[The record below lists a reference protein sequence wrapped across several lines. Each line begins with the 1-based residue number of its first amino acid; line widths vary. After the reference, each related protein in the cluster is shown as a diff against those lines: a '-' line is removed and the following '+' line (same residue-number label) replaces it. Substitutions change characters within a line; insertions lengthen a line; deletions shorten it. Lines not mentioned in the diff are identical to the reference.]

1 MDVQPIAV
9 TTDQC
14 VEDSNIDYGTCRWQ
28 TLFGRDD
35 HDAPMTLGYATFPS
49 HGVLHLHHH
58 DDAEFYYCTRGSGL
72 VTIDDQLI
80 ELAPNMAV
88 MIPGGSI
95 HGVQAGPDGLEF
107 LYGFANQPKFSN
119 VNYQF
124 LEIIGQTHEGPS
136 AMPAEDC
143 VAPQGTN
150 I

>member
-1 MDVQPIAV
+1 MQPI
-9 TTDQC
+9 TISTNQC
-14 VEDSNIDYGTCRWQ
+14 TEDSNIDYGTCRWQ
-28 TLFGRDD
+28 TLLGRDED
-35 HDAPMTLGYATFPS
+35 HAPMTLGYATFPS
-49 HGVLHLHHH
+49 NGVLHLHHH
-58 DDAEFYYCTRGSGL
+58 DDAEFYYCTRGSAQ

-80 ELAPNMAV
+80 ELTPNMAV

-124 LEIIGQTHEGPS
+124 LEIVGQAQGAPS
-136 AMPAEDC
+136 DITAEPF